1 MTAEPSTTTMTVEPS
16 RPDEL
21 SSTMTAEP
29 STTTMTVE
37 PSRPDELSSTMTA
50 EPSTTTS
57 RPRTMMPGDYAKN
70 LFAFAFALGA
80 TFSFAIF
87 YYCLVL
93 FVALQDTQQV
103 IENCSELS

>member
-1 MTAEPSTTTMTVEPS
+1 MQRKTVAEAYPGPSAPGGPAEQRWSDWKPCMPS
-16 RPDEL
+16 VL
-21 SSTMTAEP
+21 
-29 STTTMTVE
+29 
-37 PSRPDELSSTMTA
+37 
-50 EPSTTTS
+50 
-57 RPRTMMPGDYAKN
+57 